1 MELNFGVDYF
11 GAREGRKTPVQ
22 LNTKRL
28 INGHM
33 LILGSSGVGKSHTI
47 RRLIAQAMKAGTKVR
62 FHVFDVHGDLEIEGA
77 SVVQFSEQAP
87 FGLNPFRVNPSF
99 EFGGVRK
106 AIQAFI
112 RTVDQAS
119 RTPLGLKQEAVIRE
133 LALDVYREFGFQK
146 DDPSTWSLNAYESRL
161 ISGGSDNRI
170 YLNVPF
176 VDKDRARGFGAR
188 FCGERKLWYVHTQNY
203 KGGIT
208 EFPPAFK
215 ERDYPTLADILAYAK
230 QIHLEKFLGS
240 DQKAIRALGYLN
252 KTARTMQRKMLDSVK
267 RKRHDESVFDEDEEV
282 ALEAAKESAI
292 DAFTDYA
299 NSIQTGLELE
309 NLIKYDSPEVLKS
322 VVDRLNNLNSTGIFK
337 NTPPPFDETLPV
349 WRYKLNALSLEEK
362 KMLVLFLLLDIFY
375 KSVQRGEQSDVLEI
389 CVLDELGTYVSGAD
403 ERGDGVIG
411 TIAREARKFG
421 LALWAANQST
431 ENVPDSLISSVGTKV
446 VLGVDEMYWPDMV
459 KKLRMDAK
467 LLNFIQPHHTMA
479 VQLKEKG
486 STKTKWWWT
495 AIS

>member
-11 GAREGRKTPVQ
+11 GAREGRRTPVQ
-22 LNTKRL
+22 LATRRL

-47 RRLIAQAMKAGTKVR
+47 RRLVDQAGRAGTRVR
-62 FHVFDVHGDLEIEGA
+62 FHVFDVHGDLDIAGA

-106 AIQAFI
+106 AVQAFI

-133 LALDVYREFGFQK
+133 LALDVYREFGFDK

-161 ISGGSDNRI
+161 VSGGADNRL
-170 YLNVPF
+170 YLNVAF
-176 VDKDRARGFGAR
+176 ADKDRARAFGAR
-188 FCGERKLWYVHTQNY
+188 FCGERKLWYVHTQHY
-203 KGGIT
+203 KGGVT
-208 EFPPAFK
+208 EFAPAFK
-215 ERDYPTLADILAYAK
+215 ERDYPTLADILAYAR
-230 QIHLEKFLGS
+230 QVHIEKFLGS
-240 DQKAIRALGYLN
+240 DQKAIRALGHLN
-252 KTARTMQRKMLDSVK
+252 KTARTMQRRKLDAVK
-267 RKRHDESVFDEDEEV
+267 RKRHDESVFDEDEELG
-282 ALEAAKESAI
+282 LEEAKQRAI
-292 DAFTDYA
+292 EAYGEYA

-309 NLIKYDSPEVLKS
+309 SIIKYDSPEVLKS

-337 NTPPPFDETLPV
+337 STPPPFDEAQPV

-375 KSVQRGEQSDVLEI
+375 KAVQRGEQADVVECI
-389 CVLDELGTYVSGAD
+389 VLDELGTYVSSAD
-403 ERGDGVIG
+403 EKGDGVIG

-446 VLGVDEMYWPDMV
+446 VLGVDEMYWSDMV
-459 KKLRMDAK
+459 KKLRMDTK

-486 STKTKWWWT
+486 STRTKWWWT
-495 AIS
+495 SIS